1 MIKSTKK
8 NSQKEK
14 LSNVQTSNLKKITKQ
29 KSKIPLEK
37 KNSSSKPKLN
47 TIKVTKN
54 ITESKFCPKRNHNSI
69 SSKEDVNI
77 KFASKSNRN
86 KFKPN
91 NIVYNNT
98 CGNTNIS
105 NNNKLFT
112 SNLFLT
118 NDTDIPIPDEEK
130 KILKKSKFI
139 NNEEKILNLPEIDP
153 MFNKKTFKKTI
164 IIDTD
169 GNNNLHMN
177 IKKGENDYKQLL
189 NNKNNN
195 SIFSSSINANTETN
209 SLFTNDSKFDYSKN
223 YNNNNFNINNDI
235 IKEREMKNNIII
247 VNNDSL
253 NKGQNEEEKRI
264 SEYTKIINLLNTNI
278 EQFKKMI
285 GDKNKPNNNNN
296 NKISEPKEKNQKKI
310 NTGIKNQ
317 KILKQKSKNI
327 LINNKKITHPKLGK
341 KSTTN
346 FSIKNKQKSR
356 EKSPLENSPTKLKKN
371 FSEKN
376 LSSSSKRIKTNQN
389 IFTVDVRNDIE
400 KELNSGTKIERKDS
414 NNAIS
419 SFLES
424 SIQDEFYQSLINQNF
439 LNIEEEKDKN
449 QKDDIISINIDEK
462 GKDEN
467 IQDIQDSKIFRG
479 KCENGN
485 INIDNN
491 KIEEKNF
498 DKLNCFIF

>member
-29 KSKIPLEK
+29 KSKIPLEQ

-130 KILKKSKFI
+130 KILKKSKFT

-296 NKISEPKEKNQKKI
+296 NKVSEPKEKNQKKI
-310 NTGIKNQ
+310 NIGIKNQ

-346 FSIKNKQKSR
+346 N
-356 EKSPLENSPTKLKKN
+356 
-371 FSEKN
+371 
-376 LSSSSKRIKTNQN
+376 
-389 IFTVDVRNDIE
+389 E

-449 QKDDIISINIDEK
+449 PKDDIISINIDEN

>member
-1 MIKSTKK
+1 M
-8 NSQKEK
+8 
-14 LSNVQTSNLKKITKQ
+14 L
-29 KSKIPLEK
+29 
-37 KNSSSKPKLN
+37 
-47 TIKVTKN
+47 
-54 ITESKFCPKRNHNSI
+54 
-69 SSKEDVNI
+69 
-77 KFASKSNRN
+77 
-86 KFKPN
+86 
-91 NIVYNNT
+91 
-98 CGNTNIS
+98 
-105 NNNKLFT
+105 
-112 SNLFLT
+112 NLFLV
-118 NDTDIPIPDEEK
+118 
-130 KILKKSKFI
+130 
-139 NNEEKILNLPEIDP
+139 LNYL
-153 MFNKKTFKKTI
+153 
-164 IIDTD
+164 
-169 GNNNLHMN
+169 
-177 IKKGENDYKQLL
+177 IK
-189 NNKNNN
+189 
-195 SIFSSSINANTETN
+195 
-209 SLFTNDSKFDYSKN
+209 SLFF
-223 YNNNNFNINNDI
+223 I
-235 IKEREMKNNIII
+235 
-247 VNNDSL
+247 L
-253 NKGQNEEEKRI
+253 L
-264 SEYTKIINLLNTNI
+264 KIIGIFLLR
-278 EQFKKMI
+278 EKFKKMI
-285 GDKNKPNNNNN
+285 GDKNKPNNNSN

-356 EKSPLENSPTKLKKN
+356 EKSPLENSPAKLKKN

-449 QKDDIISINIDEK
+449 PKDDIISINIDEK

-467 IQDIQDSKIFRG
+467 IQDIQDSKLFRG